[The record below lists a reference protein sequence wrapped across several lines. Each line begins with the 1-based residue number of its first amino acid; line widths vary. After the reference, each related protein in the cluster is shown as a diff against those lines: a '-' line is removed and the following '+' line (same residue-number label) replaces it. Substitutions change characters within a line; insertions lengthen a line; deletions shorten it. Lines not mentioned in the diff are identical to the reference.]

1 MTPTQP
7 LVPPRDAT
15 FGATAVVVVVLLA
28 RFGPGMEDPLGTGE
42 PSAVRAVGYS
52 LLGLSWLGV
61 AVVERLRGHRR
72 SSSLLMSVAL
82 VVALGTLIVTR
93 VPFAF
98 TVGSMVTTAGM
109 TLLAYLLAV
118 YPDGRL
124 HDWRDKAP
132 VLLAGLG
139 TLSTVPVH
147 LFWAPDVSGC
157 GTCPPGLN
165 VLLWQQSTPA
175 LAVALAAGGVAV
187 VAALAGV
194 AFTAVRRQRAAGP
207 VARRVLLPVNASAL
221 VFVAST
227 VLFLVGQNTELPELS
242 PLHANSGLGGAG
254 FLVAATALPVALLL
268 ARARERDLGQR
279 MREVGVPL
287 DGTGLEDALRVLTA
301 DPLLQV
307 GYAGPGGAYV
317 TAEGHDVVLPPADDA
332 ARTVT
337 SLGPE
342 IGLLVHDA
350 ALLREPLLWNPVVVI
365 AALAVRNQLLA
376 REVSA
381 RLDEVRAARRR
392 LVQASD
398 AARRRVERDL
408 HDGAQQRLVTLAIGL
423 QALRLRDDAAPLERD
438 LTDATTELERALLE
452 LRELARG
459 VYPQLLDHGLGPA
472 LASLA
477 AEAPTSA
484 SVDVDVAAALPTDVE
499 VAAYF
504 VVAEALTNVA
514 KHARTAARV
523 AVCAEQG
530 WLEVTVADD
539 GPGGADADG
548 GGLTGLADRVAA
560 LGGELLVES
569 PRGVGTVLRARLP
582 LPVAGAQDETHD
594 VQPAHVTA

>member
-1 MTPTQP
+1 M
-7 LVPPRDAT
+7 PPGDALL
-15 FGATAVVVVVLLA
+15 GATAVGVVVLLA
-28 RFGPGMEDPLGTGE
+28 RFGPGMDDPLGTGE
-42 PSAVRAVGYS
+42 PSPVRAVGYS
-52 LLGLSWLGV
+52 LLGLSWLAV

-72 SSSLLMSVAL
+72 SSALLMSVAA

-93 VPFAF
+93 VPAAF
-98 TVGSMVTTAGM
+98 TVGSMVTTTGM

-132 VLLAGLG
+132 VLLAAVG
-139 TLSTVPVH
+139 TLSTIPVH

-157 GTCPPGLN
+157 GTCAPGLN
-165 VLLWQQSTPA
+165 LLLWQQSTPA
-175 LAVALAAGGVAV
+175 LAVALAVGGIAV
-187 VAALAGV
+187 VGALTGI
-194 AFTAVRRQRAAGP
+194 AFTAVRRQRAASP
-207 VARRVLLPVNASAL
+207 VARRILLPVNAAAL

-242 PLHANSGLGGAG
+242 PMQANSGLGGAG

-279 MREVGVPL
+279 MRKVDVPL
-287 DGTGLEDALRVLTA
+287 DGTGLEEALRVLTG
-301 DPLLQV
+301 DPALQV
-307 GYAGPGGAYV
+307 AYAAPGGASV
-317 TAEGHDVVLPPADDA
+317 TANGRDADLPSAGDT
-332 ARTVT
+332 ARAVT
-337 SLGPE
+337 SLGPDV
-342 IGLLVHDA
+342 GLLIHDA

-365 AALAVRNQLLA
+365 AGLAVRNQLLA

-408 HDGAQQRLVTLAIGL
+408 HDGAQQRLVTLAMQL
-423 QALRLRDDAAPLERD
+423 QALRLRDESAPVERD
-438 LTDATTELERALLE
+438 LADAATELERALRE

-472 LASLA
+472 LRGLA
-477 AEAPTSA
+477 AEAPTA
-484 SVDVDVAAALPTDVE
+484 VSVDVDLSGPLPMDVE

-514 KHARTAARV
+514 KHAGTAARV
-523 AVCAEQG
+523 AVRAERG
-530 WLEVTVADD
+530 WLEVAVADD
-539 GPGGADADG
+539 GPGGADAG
-548 GGLTGLADRVAA
+548 GSGLTGLADRVAA
-560 LGGELLVES
+560 LGGELRVES
-569 PRGVGTVLRARLP
+569 PRRVGTTLHARLP
-582 LPVAGAQDETHD
+582 APSTAAEDAGHD
-594 VQPAHVTA
+594 KDAAPVTA